1 MSYLQAVVGSQELLA
16 VACSDGSFRLLSKGS
31 RVEKKVEDAHS
42 GAVSDFFNCLFGL
55 IIRSFALSGV
65 IKGLL

>member
-42 GAVSDFFNCLFGL
+42 GAVSRFL
-55 IIRSFALSGV
+55 IVSFV
-65 IKGLL
+65 NYYIICIKWSY

>member
-42 GAVSDFFNCLFGL
+42 GAVGILNPYYFLDYLY
-55 IIRSFALSGV
+55 
-65 IKGLL
+65 

>member
-1 MSYLQAVVGSQELLA
+1 MSYLQAVVGSQEFLA

-42 GAVSDFFNCLFGL
+42 GAVSDFL
-55 IIRSFALSGV
+55 IVSLG
-65 IKGLL
+65 

>member
-42 GAVSDFFNCLFGL
+42 GAVSRFL
-55 IIRSFALSGV
+55 IVSFV
-65 IKGLL
+65 NY